1 MGGGGYIGGLA
12 LDIGGVIGF
21 FPGFKIEA
29 EPGVMRVVVIG
40 LCFRCRVLDIYGAIS
55 FDKPALHN
63 ATRAIHFPEC
73 TTLN

>member
-1 MGGGGYIGGLA
+1 M
-12 LDIGGVIGF
+12 DIGGVIGF

-29 EPGVMRVVVIG
+29 EPVPVHAYGVMRVVVIG
-40 LCFRCRVLDIYGAIS
+40 LCFRCRVLDIYGAIG

-73 TTLN
+73 TFSNIKLI